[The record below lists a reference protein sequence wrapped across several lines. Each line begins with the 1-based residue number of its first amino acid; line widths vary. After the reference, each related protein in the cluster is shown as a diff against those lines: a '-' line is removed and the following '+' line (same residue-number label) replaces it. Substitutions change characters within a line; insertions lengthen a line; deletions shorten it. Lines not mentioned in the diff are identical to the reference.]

1 MITNE
6 EARKAVETLKEY
18 SEQQL
23 YCSSCVFRNNA
34 VESDFCDR
42 YFKAC
47 ICDWS
52 LKVLNTNKIHL
63 KDGKEKSR

>member
-6 EARKAVETLKEY
+6 EARKAVETLKKY
-18 SEQQL
+18 NDQQL
-23 YCSSCVFRNNA
+23 DCCNCIFSNNM

-47 ICDWS
+47 ICDWR
-52 LKVLNTNKIHL
+52 LKILNTNKRHL
-63 KDGKEKSR
+63 KDKKEK